1 MIDRIFKG
9 LFYPHIFTFFGSGNK
24 RSEAVLVLFVVKEV
38 GAAHQGY
45 IVAIKAHVERALIRR
60 DTALQLNTIQLN
72 DVALQNSHEVALLI
86 A

>member
-1 MIDRIFKG
+1 MIGSLRG
-9 LFYPHIFTFFGSGNK
+9 CFTRTFSHFGSGNK

-45 IVAIKAHVERALIRR
+45 IMAIKAYVERALIRR
-60 DTALQLNTIQLN
+60 DTALQLSTIQLN